1 MLSYINNGTMVP
13 KILTFI
19 SWYHGTIY
27 MQKHPIV
34 EKKLADWV
42 SAFNSIPKK
51 QTQEAQILKS
61 LILGLRSKLNS
72 MEDLKIASC

>member
-1 MLSYINNGTMVP
+1 
-13 KILTFI
+13 
-19 SWYHGTIY
+19 
-27 MQKHPIV
+27 MQKHPTIN
-34 EKKLADWV
+34 KKLTDWM
-42 SAFNSIPKK
+42 STFDLISKN